1 MITDKIFFSVMKSP
15 IGPLT
20 LTSNGK
26 ALTGVYFEGR
36 QGTTALDSNWERDDS
51 RLRAATEQL
60 EQYFAGE
67 LSAFQLPL
75 SPQGTPFQRKVW
87 DALVRIPFATTLS
100 YGELASRV
108 GVPGGARA
116 VGRANGSN
124 PLAVIVPCHRVIGS
138 DGSLT
143 GYGGGE
149 DRKRWLLNFERR
161 VFNRQQHGADFELV
175 PG

>member
-1 MITDKIFFSVMKSP
+1 MTDKTFFSVMKSP

-36 QGTTALDSNWERDDS
+36 QGTAALDSNWERNDS

-60 EQYFAGE
+60 ERYFAGE
-67 LSAFQLPL
+67 LSVFQLPL
-75 SPQGTPFQRKVW
+75 APQGTPFQRRVW
-87 DALVRIPFATTLS
+87 DALVQIPFATTLS

-108 GVPGGARA
+108 GVPGAARA
-116 VGRANGSN
+116 VGQANGSN

-138 DGSLT
+138 DGRLT

-149 DRKRWLLNFERR
+149 GRKRWLLNFERR
-161 VFNRQQHGADFELV
+161 VSSRREHGADFELV
-175 PG
+175 PE

>member
-1 MITDKIFFSVMKSP
+1 MITDKVFFTVMNSP

-20 LTSNGK
+20 LTSNGSS
-26 ALTGVYFEGR
+26 LTGVYFEGR
-36 QGTTALDSNWERDDS
+36 GGPAGPDSDWERTDS

-67 LSAFQLPL
+67 RSIFQLPL
-75 SPQGTPFQRKVW
+75 SPEGTPFQRKVW

-100 YGELASRV
+100 YGELACRI
-108 GVPGGARA
+108 GLPGAARA
-116 VGRANGSN
+116 VGQANGSN

-138 DGSLT
+138 NGRLT
-143 GYGGGE
+143 GYGGGKE
-149 DRKRWLLNFERR
+149 RKRWLLNFERR
-161 VFNRQQHGADFELV
+161 VSHRHEHPADFELV

>member
-1 MITDKIFFSVMKSP
+1 MMTDKVFFSVMTSP

-20 LTSNGK
+20 LTSNGSS
-26 ALTGVYFEGR
+26 LTGVYFEGR
-36 QGTTALDSNWERDDS
+36 LGTAALDSKWERDDS

-116 VGRANGSN
+116 VGGANGSN
-124 PLAVIVPCHRVIGS
+124 ALAVIVPCHRVIGS
-138 DGSLT
+138 DGRLT

-149 DRKRWLLNFERR
+149 DRKRWLLNFERQVSIR
-161 VFNRQQHGADFELV
+161 RNHGADFELV

>member
-1 MITDKIFFSVMKSP
+1 MMTNKVFFSAMNSP

-20 LTSNGK
+20 LTSNGSS
-26 ALTGVYFEGR
+26 LTGVYFEGR
-36 QGTTALDSNWERDDS
+36 GVPPVHDPDWERDDS

-67 LSAFQLPL
+67 LTAFKLPL

-100 YGELASRV
+100 YGELASQI
-108 GVPGGARA
+108 GVPGAARA
-116 VGRANGSN
+116 VGQANGSN

-138 DGSLT
+138 NGRLT

-149 DRKRWLLNFERR
+149 ERKRWLLNFERR
-161 VFNRQQHGADFELV
+161 VSNRQERAADFELV